1 MLVFGVDIP
10 LVEVIFTIAVLIIII
25 LVEAVVML
33 FVFIKQMN
41 KMKNVVTSLENTYH
55 LTSHAKREVLERGSL
70 VLERKEESKQGSK
83 TDADKN
89 EESKR
94 NSK

>member
-10 LVEVIFTIAVLIIII
+10 VVEVIFTVAVLIIII

-41 KMKNVVTSLENTYH
+41 KMKNVVTSLENMYH
-55 LTSHAKREVLERGSL
+55 LSSHAKREELE
-70 VLERKEESKQGSK
+70 KGSK
-83 TDADKN
+83 LIDEK
-89 EESKR
+89 K
-94 NSK
+94 

>member
-55 LTSHAKREVLERGSL
+55 LTSHAKREMLERGSS
-70 VLERKEESKQGSK
+70 VLERKEESKP
-83 TDADKN
+83 
-89 EESKR
+89 ESKAEENKKVESKG